1 MRESEE
7 VEHFWLPFSTCRT
20 LLGRMAAE
28 ADQPGFLRVQ
38 GEVEQAH
45 PFLQVV
51 QERLR
56 FMLVLEADDR
66 VVREADHD
74 HVSGGL
80 AAAPLVDPQVEYV
93 VKVDVRQDW

>member
-1 MRESEE
+1 VRESEE
-7 VEHFWLPFSTCRT
+7 VEHFWLPFSTCRA

-28 ADQPGFLRVQ
+28 AEPGFLRVQ

-45 PFLQVV
+45 PFPHDV

-66 VVREADHD
+66 IVRIADHD
-74 HVSGGL
+74 HVSGSL
-80 AAAPLVDPQVEYV
+80 AASPLVDPQIEYV
-93 VKVDVRQDW
+93 VAGLAR